1 MKLGAPGD
9 FFTRPTSCRLP
20 VMLGLTFGRPSARA
34 SPNRCAI
41 WQARAVAAALKAAG
55 SPGGDIELVPVHT
68 SGDLDLATPIS
79 EMSGRGVF
87 VTEVQAAVLDGRA
100 DIAVHS
106 AKDMRSEPTPGLT
119 LAGCLVRGDAS
130 DALVGLALNEIPQGG
145 VVATGSQRRQCQL
158 AALRPDLR
166 FTGLRGNMARRIA
179 TADEPGIAA
188 VIVAAAAL
196 ERLSESHRIAQ
207 YFSPDTFVPQVGQG
221 AIAIE
226 HRDGDSATGTAV
238 AGIVDEPTTRSVLAE
253 RAFLRTLGG
262 GCDSPTGAHA
272 SIDAEAKVSM
282 AAVLASADGRVIA
295 RATGCAVD
303 GTRLG
308 VDLAQRL
315 AADIGLPIA
324 SGDEAAVHGARGCA

>member
-1 MKLGAPGD
+1 MRIA
-9 FFTRPTSCRLP
+9 TRS
-20 VMLGLTFGRPSARA
+20 
-34 SPNRCAI
+34 SPLAT
-41 WQARAVAAALKAAG
+41 WQARAVATALEAAG
-55 SPGGDIELVPVHT
+55 STPGDIELVPVRT
-68 SGDLDLATPIS
+68 SGDLDVSTPIS

-130 DALVGLALNEIPQGG
+130 DALVGLALDEIPHGG

-158 AALRPDLR
+158 AALRGDLR

-179 TADEPGIAA
+179 AATHPDIDA

-196 ERLSESHRIAQ
+196 ERLGESHRIAQ
-207 YFSPDTFVPQVGQG
+207 RFSPDEIVPQVGQG

-226 HRDGDSATGTAV
+226 HRTGDADAAAAAGAV
-238 AGIVDEPTTRSVLAE
+238 IDELTTRCVHAE

-262 GCDSPTGAHA
+262 GCELPTGAHA
-272 SIDAEAKVSM
+272 VIDAGGSIAM
-282 AAVLASADGRVIA
+282 TAVLATANRDSVMRASGLHLDGES
-295 RATGCAVD
+295 
-303 GTRLG
+303 LG
-308 VDLAQRL
+308 VALANELL
-315 AADIGLPIA
+315 ARVDSAEPKA
-324 SGDEAAVHGARGCA
+324 